1 MDNTYPTFTLKTTSE
16 KFKVL
21 ENNNPI
27 IYDSE
32 DDASVST
39 NPLTDDDCTDS
50 DDQCIGYCDSIE
62 CDNSATIKSKPAMLK
77 NELKDLIETQKLPD
91 MVKDSFCDASA
102 EDDQELFNE
111 A

>member
-50 DDQCIGYCDSIE
+50 DD
-62 CDNSATIKSKPAMLK
+62 
-77 NELKDLIETQKLPD
+77 
-91 MVKDSFCDASA
+91 
-102 EDDQELFNE
+102 
-111 A
+111 